1 MKSLEGAKRLVSR
14 NVKRKI
20 LVFLPTILV
29 GMLFSTSMAQA
40 EVPWWHLTSGS
51 RPTYL
56 HAGAGKP
63 GENEVQ
69 KVTVKATGGTF
80 VLANLTSEEAKE
92 GPFFCER
99 INSEGEEEIRS
110 VPNSEMQRDRR
121 GSAGRAWKGSMVR
134 GMSKSRVGQLHM
146 PRFGIV

>member
-40 EVPWWHLTSGS
+40 EGAWWHLTSGA

-56 HAGAGKP
+56 QAGEGKAGKP
-63 GENEVQ
+63 GVDEVQ
-69 KVTVKATGGTF
+69 EITLCATGGEFATR
-80 VLANLTSEEAKE
+80 LT
-92 GPFFCER
+92 
-99 INSEGEEEIRS
+99 
-110 VPNSEMQRDRR
+110 
-121 GSAGRAWKGSMVR
+121 
-134 GMSKSRVGQLHM
+134 
-146 PRFGIV
+146 